1 MKDLLK
7 NRTAVGIACIVLA
20 FIICFGITPLFNSVL
35 KAQTEIVRV
44 TKPIAKGEAI
54 TAGKIETVKV
64 GAYNLPQNVIRN
76 TKDVIGKYVTAEL
89 LKGDYILSDKLT
101 ATPYEENEYLYKL
114 DGTKEAISISI
125 RSFALG
131 LSGKLKS
138 GDIVAVIASDFGEM
152 RQTIIPLELQYIE
165 VLAVTTS
172 KGADE
177 GVAADSQNL
186 DEEKQLPA
194 TITLLANQTQAKL
207 LAELESKSKIHV
219 ALVYR
224 GDEANAKKFLD
235 AQEEVLKKTV
245 NTSSNDTN
253 TSTHSE
259 LVKNNNDR
267 ENSENSENKNNPDTA
282 ENPIQ
287 TGGNTGAK

>member
-54 TAGKIETVKV
+54 TVSKIETVKV

-114 DGTKEAISISI
+114 DGTKQAISVSI

-138 GDIVAVIASDFGEM
+138 GDIVSIIASDFGEM
-152 RQTIIPLELQYIE
+152 RQTLVPPELQYIE

-177 GVAADSQNL
+177 AVAESINNS
-186 DEEKQLPA
+186 EEDKQLPS
-194 TITLLANQTQAKL
+194 TITLLANQTQAKI
-207 LAELESKSKIHV
+207 LADLEAKSKIHV

-224 GDEANAKKFLD
+224 GDSVTAKRFLDVQDEALRKADTDNTNYSIPIGGTTNAK
-235 AQEEVLKKTV
+235 
-245 NTSSNDTN
+245 
-253 TSTHSE
+253 
-259 LVKNNNDR
+259 
-267 ENSENSENKNNPDTA
+267 
-282 ENPIQ
+282 
-287 TGGNTGAK
+287 

>member
-20 FIICFGITPLFNSVL
+20 FIICFAITPLFNSAL
-35 KAQTEIVRV
+35 EAQTEIVRV
-44 TKPIAKGEAI
+44 TKPIAKGEVI
-54 TAGKIETVKV
+54 TDGKIQTVKV
-64 GAYNLPQNVIRN
+64 GAQNLPQNIIKN
-76 TKDVIGKYVTAEL
+76 SKDVIGKYVTAEL
-89 LKGDYILSDKLT
+89 LKGDYILNDKLT
-101 ATPYEENEYLYKL
+101 DKPYEENEYLYKL
-114 DGTKEAISISI
+114 DGTKEAISVSI

-152 RQTIIPLELQYIE
+152 RQTLIPPELQYIE

-177 GVAADSQNL
+177 GVAEDSKNL

-194 TITLLANQTQAKL
+194 TITLLANQTQAKI
-207 LAELESKSKIHV
+207 LAELEAKSKIHV

-224 GDEANAKKFLD
+224 GDSANAKKFLD
-235 AQEEVLKKTV
+235 AQDEALRKSDNDIGGRVV
-245 NTSSNDTN
+245 TSIEPSINLQTN
-253 TSTHSE
+253 T
-259 LVKNNNDR
+259 D
-267 ENSENSENKNNPDTA
+267 NPV
-282 ENPIQ
+282 NPII
-287 TGGNTGAK
+287 TGGTTNAK